1 MLNPEKEV
9 IKEQTQSKILTIFRK
24 TYYFEMNISWVVQ
37 KMPKWIITV
46 YINVVANLE
55 MWLAKV
61 SVAKSNLVYAH

>member
-24 TYYFEMNISWVVQ
+24 TYYFEMKISWVVQ
-37 KMPKWIITV
+37 KMPKWIIIV

-61 SVAKSNLVYAH
+61 SVAKSNLIYAH